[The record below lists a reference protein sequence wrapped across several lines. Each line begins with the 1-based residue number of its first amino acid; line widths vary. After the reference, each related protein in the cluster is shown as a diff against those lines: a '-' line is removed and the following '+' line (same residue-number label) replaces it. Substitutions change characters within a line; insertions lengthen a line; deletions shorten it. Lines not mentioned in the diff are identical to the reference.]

1 MSQWISNSLQKISIY
16 VVPTFHTMAL
26 FFSFFLALLS
36 VAVAFHKNIQR
47 QVFKS
52 NHISNRH
59 STDGSSTALFYTF
72 FPFKKTD
79 DEKKE
84 VGRLLKNVLFPGLV
98 I

>member
-1 MSQWISNSLQKISIY
+1 MTQYLRCLCLSFIPL
-16 VVPTFHTMAL
+16 PLMAL
-26 FFSFFLALLS
+26 FFSLFIALLS
-36 VAVAFHKNIQR
+36 VAVAFHNNIPR
-47 QVFKS
+47 QIFKS

-59 STDGSSTALFYTF
+59 NTDGSSTALFYTF

-98 I
+98 